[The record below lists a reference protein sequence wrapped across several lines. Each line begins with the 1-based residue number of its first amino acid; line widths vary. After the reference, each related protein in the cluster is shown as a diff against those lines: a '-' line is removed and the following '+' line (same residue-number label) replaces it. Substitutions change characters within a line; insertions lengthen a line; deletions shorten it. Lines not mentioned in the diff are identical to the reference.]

1 MRIVGH
7 RKPRA
12 DLSPKFAPRFPA
24 TIGGR
29 RREFAAR
36 GTACDVWIFCQK
48 EIGHFGECQPAHEP
62 MSVSG
67 VYPECR
73 LAKNVGVQ

>member
-1 MRIVGH
+1 MLPMRYVARGGKARID
-7 RKPRA
+7 PRIWA
-12 DLSPKFAPRFPA
+12 SVL
-24 TIGGR
+24 GGR
-29 RREFAAR
+29 RGQFAAR

-62 MSVSG
+62 MSISG

-73 LAKNVGVQ
+73 LGHPKAAD